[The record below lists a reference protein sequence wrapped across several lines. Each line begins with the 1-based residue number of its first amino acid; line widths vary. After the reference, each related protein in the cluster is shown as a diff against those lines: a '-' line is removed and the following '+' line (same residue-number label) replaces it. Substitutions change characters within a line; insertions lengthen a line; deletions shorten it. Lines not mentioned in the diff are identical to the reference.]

1 MQGAVDQN
9 MPNTAQLLLE
19 CVPPLV
25 AVNITPGKGTSQP
38 KSRRRHSCQCGTLF
52 AADTHVE
59 NFVLLRFGV
68 SWGAA
73 EAASAVTVDICIYV
87 CMYAHIHTYT
97 YVPRS
102 IHTYYLYIHI
112 CAHVC
117 IYIYICL
124 HTHIRT
130 FIHSFISFIHS
141 IPSFI
146 PFHPSIHPSI
156 HSFIQSYDTISYHS
170 IIQSFIHSIIRSFNH
185 SIIHSYHAI
194 LHSFVHSFTHSFTH
208 SRIHKWP
215 VSPPGAIG
223 ANAAANCRLGVHL
236 SSSSS
241 IHARASRNTNL
252 FLRISHRSSS
262 LRQSLAVIF
271 QLADRRSFPPG
282 LRGRSRCDVFS
293 EWQLLAPSKDPPH
306 S

>member
-1 MQGAVDQN
+1 
-9 MPNTAQLLLE
+9 
-19 CVPPLV
+19 
-25 AVNITPGKGTSQP
+25 
-38 KSRRRHSCQCGTLF
+38 
-52 AADTHVE
+52 
-59 NFVLLRFGV
+59 
-68 SWGAA
+68 
-73 EAASAVTVDICIYV
+73 
-87 CMYAHIHTYT
+87 MYAHIHTYT

-102 IHTYYLYIHI
+102 IHTYDIYIYT
-112 CAHVC
+112 HVRTYV
-117 IYIYICL
+117 YIYICL

-130 FIHSFISFIHS
+130 FIHSFHSFIPFIH
-141 IPSFI
+141 SFI
-146 PFHPSIHPSI
+146 PFHSIPFHSIHPSM
-156 HSFIQSYDTISYHS
+156 HSFIHSYDTISYHS
-170 IIQSFIHSIIRSFNH
+170 IIPSFIHSIIRSFNH

-194 LHSFVHSFTHSFTH
+194 LHSFVHSFTH